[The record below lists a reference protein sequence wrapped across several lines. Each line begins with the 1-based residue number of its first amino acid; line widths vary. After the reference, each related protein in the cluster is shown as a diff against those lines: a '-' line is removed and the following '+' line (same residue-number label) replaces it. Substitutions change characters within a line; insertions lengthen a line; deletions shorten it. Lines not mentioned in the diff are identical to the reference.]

1 MLTETEKQKLQQMQ
15 PIKMTLSS
23 RARFI
28 GLFLIANLAVTYSAS
43 SAIVYSDTFT
53 RTGVLAGSSPDV
65 VTGTDGSTAG
75 AVWSSN
81 AAWTIDGDVTS
92 TTGSSNANAYLPFTP
107 EIGTEY
113 TLTVNLASA
122 SGSWLALGFMI
133 QATNPGTIDGSNGF
147 QQVPPLPVFWMLL
160 QTDSGIQAF
169 GGGGTAD
176 QKFALGAGTGT
187 QGGLYSINLT
197 KTSAGGDY
205 DYSFSGPGITT
216 TTYTKNIGANLIS
229 GVGFGQPGGSN
240 SAVVDN
246 FTLTAVPEPGT
257 PMMLLVGAT
266 FALVGYRRNRSQA

>member
-1 MLTETEKQKLQQMQ
+1 
-15 PIKMTLSS
+15 MTLFS
-23 RARFI
+23 RARYI
-28 GLFLIANLAVTYSAS
+28 GVFLAASLAASYSAS
-43 SAIVYSDTFT
+43 SAIIYSDRFT
-53 RTGVLAGSSPDV
+53 RTGALAGSSPDV
-65 VTGTDGSTAG
+65 VSGTNGSTPG

-81 AAWTIDGDVTS
+81 AAWTLDGTVTS

-107 EIGTEY
+107 ELGTEY
-113 TLTVNLASA
+113 TLTVNLAST

-147 QQVPPLPVFWMLL
+147 QQIPPLPVFWMLL

-205 DYSFSGPGITT
+205 DYSFSWPGITT
-216 TTYTKNIGANLIS
+216 TTYTKNIGGNLIS
-229 GVGFGQPGGSN
+229 GVGFGQPGGAN
-240 SAVVDN
+240 SSVVDN

-257 PMMLLVGAT
+257 PMMLLAGAC
-266 FALVGYRRNRSQA
+266 FALVGDRRNRSQA